1 MPRVPRSFTVIANH
15 TVHKVWR
22 GHNKEWNLG
31 PTDDKLKYLKF
42 LNDDFDK
49 HELKTGAQIHALC
62 LMSNHSHEV
71 FRIKSQK
78 RFSNHMRRHHGRYG
92 MYFNKKNGRSGKV
105 AEDRPKTTL
114 IEDGAHEMKTIFY
127 IHANPIRAN
136 IVKDARNY
144 AWSTHQ
150 LYAFG
155 KKLFW
160 MKHIKLPQWY
170 KRLGRNA
177 AQRQKKYRKL
187 FARYLTDTG
196 RFKQPHLK
204 KLFLGNEIWMENQ
217 NNKVSKWRASRATS
231 G

>member
-1 MPRVPRSFTVIANH
+1 MVYVRA
-15 TVHKVWR
+15 
-22 GHNKEWNLG
+22 
-31 PTDDKLKYLKF
+31 
-42 LNDDFDK
+42 LNR
-49 HELKTGAQIHALC
+49 LISQI
-62 LMSNHSHEV
+62 
-71 FRIKSQK
+71 
-78 RFSNHMRRHHGRYG
+78 